1 MRAGGRGE
9 SSRLS
14 LFSTHYRP
22 LPQITLDFF
31 SRPPYYLKGWHRLI
45 LAKKEEFSDISGL
58 NQAINSICCLT
69 YKLLPFCNNQSI
81 LHLGSFKPNMI
92 LGLSKGLLKES
103 KQPRLTLTNLTTGAK
118 KKNTRLQEKKKTKEN
133 THRII
138 QNVQRLFSC
147 LAGFTF
153 HEIKINDLPESS
165 SDHTSISTHLKEWC
179 DLLRIFLHPL
189 PYFPCKINKE
199 IHYTFF
205 GQVHFT
211 KTNL

>member
-1 MRAGGRGE
+1 
-9 SSRLS
+9 
-14 LFSTHYRP
+14 
-22 LPQITLDFF
+22 
-31 SRPPYYLKGWHRLI
+31 
-45 LAKKEEFSDISGL
+45 
-58 NQAINSICCLT
+58 
-69 YKLLPFCNNQSI
+69 
-81 LHLGSFKPNMI
+81 MI

-103 KQPRLTLTNLTTGAK
+103 KQPRLTLTNLITGAK
-118 KKNTRLQEKKKTKEN
+118 KTYTTSGKKTKEK

-153 HEIKINDLPESS
+153 HEIKNNDLPESS

-199 IHYTFF
+199 IHYNFFWTSTFYQDQSVTLKET
-205 GQVHFT
+205 GPRIKQET
-211 KTNL
+211 QQYYQQDQRTNGLHVNGNRSSRHQKSRHQEVDLPPTSRHPEV

>member
-1 MRAGGRGE
+1 
-9 SSRLS
+9 
-14 LFSTHYRP
+14 
-22 LPQITLDFF
+22 
-31 SRPPYYLKGWHRLI
+31 
-45 LAKKEEFSDISGL
+45 
-58 NQAINSICCLT
+58 
-69 YKLLPFCNNQSI
+69 
-81 LHLGSFKPNMI
+81 MI

-118 KKNTRLQEKKKTKEN
+118 KKYSTSHTKEN

-147 LAGFTF
+147 LVGFTF

-165 SDHTSISTHLKEWC
+165 SDHTSISTHLEEWC

-199 IHYTFF
+199 IHYNFFWTSTFYQDQSVTLKET
-205 GQVHFT
+205 GPRIKQET
-211 KTNL
+211 RQYYQQDQRTNGLHVNGNRSSRHQQNRHREVDSPPTNSPPSN

>member
-1 MRAGGRGE
+1 
-9 SSRLS
+9 
-14 LFSTHYRP
+14 
-22 LPQITLDFF
+22 
-31 SRPPYYLKGWHRLI
+31 
-45 LAKKEEFSDISGL
+45 
-58 NQAINSICCLT
+58 
-69 YKLLPFCNNQSI
+69 
-81 LHLGSFKPNMI
+81 MI

-103 KQPRLTLTNLTTGAK
+103 KQPRLTLTNLITGAK
-118 KKNTRLQEKKKTKEN
+118 KTYTTSGKKKTKEK

-153 HEIKINDLPESS
+153 HEIKNNDLPESS

-199 IHYTFF
+199 FTIISF